1 MTSWRVLRLA
11 LDRLTL
17 YLPLL
22 VMALL
27 AMGSWWVVR
36 SMPSVWSD
44 EAPKPVRKDPDYHLE
59 NFTTQVFDAQ
69 GHRIR
74 EVHGEKGQH
83 YPDVDELH
91 IDGVRFFAVNEEG
104 VEVRGTARQGIA
116 TGDGERV
123 TLIGQAHVLRPAH
136 KDVPRTEFFGER
148 FVVAGRSF
156 LSAGMIVRQD
166 DPGCRTVHAFLKQDL
181 GIHKSSGCSSYRQT
195 INRQYFVGAIEV
207 DRIKFLVLE
216 VEKIRLQ

>member
-36 SMPSVWSD
+36 SMPSVWRD

-69 GHRIR
+69 GRRIR
-74 EVHGEKGQH
+74 EVHGEKGRH

-148 FVVAGRSF
+148 LVALQKQEKLLSDLPVEIWRDRDRFNAQTLDFDMKSGQYELSGR
-156 LSAGMIVRQD
+156 VR
-166 DPGCRTVHAFLKQDL
+166 
-181 GIHKSSGCSSYRQT
+181 GI
-195 INRQYFVGAIEV
+195 
-207 DRIKFLVLE
+207 
-216 VEKIRLQ
+216 LQPQAK